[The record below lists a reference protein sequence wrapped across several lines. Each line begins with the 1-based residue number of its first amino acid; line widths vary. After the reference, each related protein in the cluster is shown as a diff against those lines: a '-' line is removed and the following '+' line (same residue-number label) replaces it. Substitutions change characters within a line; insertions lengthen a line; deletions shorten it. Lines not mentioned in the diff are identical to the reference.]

1 MFNGTNLTLSS
12 DDDQDAYGK
21 VTKTQE
27 NTTHKRAKK
36 VGPFPAGDHKAPNP
50 EFSTKVARVSDVQKH
65 LLGVSKSKVYSRIL
79 FHLLQK
85 MRLCNFAKFH
95 TLYISLDFT

>member
-1 MFNGTNLTLSS
+1 MFNGTTLTRSS
-12 DDDQDAYGK
+12 ADDQDAYGK
-21 VTKTQE
+21 VIQTQE

-36 VGPFPAGDHKAPNP
+36 VGLFPAGDHKAPNP
-50 EFSTKVARVSDVQKH
+50 EFRTKLARVSDVHKP

-85 MRLCNFAKFH
+85 MRLCNFAMFH